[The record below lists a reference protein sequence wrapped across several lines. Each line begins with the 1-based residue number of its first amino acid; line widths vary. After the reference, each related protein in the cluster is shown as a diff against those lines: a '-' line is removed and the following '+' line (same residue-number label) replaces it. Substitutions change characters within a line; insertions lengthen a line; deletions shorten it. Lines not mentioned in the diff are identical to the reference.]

1 MPCGLAQLP
10 MILNDVLSLSI
21 YFCQYSYSLR
31 IRRLTMQNRRIV
43 LFLPFSGHAYNVYY
57 SICSYMTDIQCSY
70 AVLKKQSTNIDLHV
84 AVVN

>member
-1 MPCGLAQLP
+1 
-10 MILNDVLSLSI
+10 
-21 YFCQYSYSLR
+21 
-31 IRRLTMQNRRIV
+31 MQNRRIV